1 MAETGKP
8 DQLTLSA
15 TRCVSLE
22 WEKLWH
28 PYLAP
33 LDDALAAAAKRPG
46 GERCHQAH
54 GRQKLVIY

>member
-33 LDDALAAAAKRPG
+33 LDDALATTLAWYADRALLPAR
-46 GERCHQAH
+46 
-54 GRQKLVIY
+54 